1 MSESGI
7 NTPRDV
13 TLTPIQHEIVERL
26 KAGDNAST
34 IARSRKR
41 SVDTVRRTIRTIYER
56 YGVRT
61 RTELLSGIKAGSFIV
76 SVRTRS
82 EGDYDLRSGLTA
94 IDRALRTMRI
104 ENTLKRTRR
113 RRASVRLH
121 EAEMSAILAA
131 CAKIAESP

>member
-1 MSESGI
+1 VSESGI

-82 EGDYDLRSGLTA
+82 EGDYNLRSGLA
-94 IDRALRTMRI
+94 AVARALRTMRI

>member
-1 MSESGI
+1 VSESGI

-61 RTELLSGIKAGSFIV
+61 RTELLSGIKTGSFIV

-82 EGDYDLRSGLTA
+82 EGDYNLRSGLA
-94 IDRALRTMRI
+94 AVARALRTMRI

>member
-82 EGDYDLRSGLTA
+82 EGDYNLRSGLA
-94 IDRALRTMRI
+94 AVARALRTMRI

>member
-61 RTELLSGIKAGSFIV
+61 RTELLSGIKTGSFIV

-82 EGDYDLRSGLTA
+82 EGDYNLRSGLA
-94 IDRALRTMRI
+94 AVARALRTMRI

>member
-1 MSESGI
+1 MSESAI

-61 RTELLSGIKAGSFIV
+61 RTELLSGIKTGSFIV

-82 EGDYDLRSGLTA
+82 EGDYNLRSGLA
-94 IDRALRTMRI
+94 AVARALRTMRI

>member
-1 MSESGI
+1 VSESAI

-104 ENTLKRTRR
+104 ENAVKRTRR

>member
-1 MSESGI
+1 VSESGI

-104 ENTLKRTRR
+104 ENAVKRTRR

>member
-1 MSESGI
+1 VSESAI

-61 RTELLSGIKAGSFIV
+61 RTELLSGIKTGSFIV

-104 ENTLKRTRR
+104 ENAVKRTRR

>member
-1 MSESGI
+1 VSESAI

-61 RTELLSGIKAGSFIV
+61 RTELLSGIKTGSFIV

-82 EGDYDLRSGLTA
+82 EGDYNLRSGLA
-94 IDRALRTMRI
+94 AVARALRTMRI